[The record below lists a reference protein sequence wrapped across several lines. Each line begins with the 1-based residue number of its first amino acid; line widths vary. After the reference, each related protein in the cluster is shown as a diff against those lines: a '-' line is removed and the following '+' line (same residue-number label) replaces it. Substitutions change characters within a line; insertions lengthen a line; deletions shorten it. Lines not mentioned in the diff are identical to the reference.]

1 MKQQQKKQEELDQQL
16 TNMLIHM
23 YNGKN
28 PKDYVKEYK
37 CIIDIVSFMYL
48 TIWQLTWQKKTFGL
62 NAENLMTL
70 FRNKISD
77 IVGQVRDKLNKD
89 CKDYK
94 LINTI
99 MKEAVLDPTK
109 PLAKQPQAT
118 AAASGHQ

>member
-1 MKQQQKKQEELDQQL
+1 
-16 TNMLIHM
+16 
-23 YNGKN
+23 
-28 PKDYVKEYK
+28 
-37 CIIDIVSFMYL
+37 
-48 TIWQLTWQKKTFGL
+48 
-62 NAENLMTL
+62 MTL

-109 PLAKQPQAT
+109 PLAKQP
-118 AAASGHQ
+118 